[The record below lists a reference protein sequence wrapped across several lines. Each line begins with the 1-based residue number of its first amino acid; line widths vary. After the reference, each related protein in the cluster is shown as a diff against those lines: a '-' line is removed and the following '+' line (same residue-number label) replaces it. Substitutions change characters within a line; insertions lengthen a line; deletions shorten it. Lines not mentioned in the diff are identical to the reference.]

1 MPTVDQID
9 LDGVDAERADVEE
22 ALAVDVEEWKAEIP
36 LIEEWFA
43 KIGDDNLP
51 TSIRDEFEALKQR
64 LGA

>member
-1 MPTVDQID
+1 MLEWSDVDIA
-9 LDGVDAERADVEE
+9 VR
-22 ALAVDVEEWKAEIP
+22 AVDVEEWKAEIP

-43 KIGDDNLP
+43 TIGEDNLP